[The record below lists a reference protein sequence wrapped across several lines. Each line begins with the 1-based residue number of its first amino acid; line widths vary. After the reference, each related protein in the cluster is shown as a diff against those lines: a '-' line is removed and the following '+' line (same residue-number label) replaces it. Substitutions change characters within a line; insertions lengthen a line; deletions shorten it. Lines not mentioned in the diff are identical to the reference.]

1 MRYHN
6 LSEKPSSKRP
16 PITSVGEGVETR
28 EPLYTAGGNLILLQ
42 PLWKTV
48 WRFLKNLKIVLPY
61 DPAIALFEIYLKEKK
76 TLIRKETDT
85 QCS

>member
-16 PITSVGEGVETR
+16 PITNVGEGVETR
-28 EPLYTAGGNLILLQ
+28 EPLYIVGGNLILLQ

-48 WRFLKNLKIVLPY
+48 WRFLKNLKIVLPH

-76 TLIRKETDT
+76 H
-85 QCS
+85 